1 MIRNNSKIHFGICLS
16 GNHHMYLISFN
27 KGTGNVHEHTCNC
40 TFKDVFKLTWEKL
53 HLEVTYSTFLV
64 IFPEK
69 VITKKLNSHNYS
81 ITSKRGSH

>member
-1 MIRNNSKIHFGICLS
+1 
-16 GNHHMYLISFN
+16 MYLISFN
-27 KGTGNVHEHTCNC
+27 KGTGNVHDCITYNC

-69 VITKKLNSHNYS
+69 VITKKLNGYNYS